1 MVDVFTDL
9 MNHVGCKSVL
19 AHLLLCHR
27 VLGQQQARK
36 KCTGTICRET
46 THLKILSELYLFPLN
61 ELVTEAPKD
70 LKRVFELL
78 ACPNLTSVLSLN
90 CVIDCARLN
99 YSVVSREE
107 ENFPDI
113 NPLDTSHLM
122 LISTHFLTVASRI
135 FVNYL

>member
-1 MVDVFTDL
+1 MADVLTDL

-19 AHLLLCHR
+19 AHSLLCHR

-36 KCTGTICRET
+36 MCIGMICRET

-61 ELVTEAPKD
+61 ELVTEAPED
-70 LKRVFELL
+70 LKRVFELMS
-78 ACPNLTSVLSLN
+78 CPNLSSVLSLN
-90 CVIDCARLN
+90 CVIDCTRLN
-99 YSVVSREE
+99 DSVVSREE

-135 FVNYL
+135 SVNYL